1 MTRYKDNDPGLYA
14 DYRESLQYKQIIER
28 VAAATQVDD
37 AIIWGIGSRESA
49 WGRTLKPTGPRGTG
63 DHSERKPKPPIRA
76 GVKPPDGLGFG
87 RGLMQIDYDSHEFAR
102 SGDWRDPDAN
112 IGYAIRNVLIGNI
125 IYLKRNIPSLMDD
138 DLMQA
143 AIAGYN
149 CGAGMVRKLIQQG
162 ASVDKFTAHGNYS
175 VDVIARGH
183 WFRDGG
189 GWTRK

>member
-1 MTRYKDNDPGLYA
+1 MSTRYKDDDPGLHA

-28 VAAATQVDD
+28 VAAATQIDN

-63 DHSERKPKPPIRA
+63 DWAKRKGHLA
-76 GVKPPDGLGFG
+76 PDGLGWG
-87 RGLMQIDYDSHEFAR
+87 RGLMQIDDAAHEFAR
-102 SGDWRDPDAN
+102 TGDWRDPEAN
-112 IGYAIRNVLIGNI
+112 IGYAIRNVLTGNI

-138 DLMQA
+138 VLVQA
-143 AIAGYN
+143 AIAAYN
-149 CGAGMVRKLIQQG
+149 CGPGLVRKLIQQG
-162 ASVDKFTAHGNYS
+162 ANVDKFTAHQNYS

-189 GWTRK
+189 GWDRK